1 MNIHIEFC
9 IKWNYG
15 PEFERVS
22 NIIKKYNSEIKI
34 ESNNSYPRSGAFEV
48 MVDNNLVFS
57 KFSTKRFPI
66 ENEIKSWIKSW
77 IIFLI
82 LKDKVQIFF

>member
-22 NIIKKYNSEIKI
+22 KIIKKYNSDIKI
-34 ESNNSYPRSGAFEV
+34 ESNTSYPRSGAFEV
-48 MVDNNLVFS
+48 MLDNNLVFS
-57 KFSTKRFPI
+57 KFSTKRFPYD
-66 ENEIKSWIKSW
+66 NEIKSWIKLW
-77 IIFLI
+77 T
-82 LKDKVQIFF
+82 FFIT

>member
-22 NIIKKYNSEIKI
+22 NIIKRNNPDVNIA
-34 ESNNSYPRSGAFEV
+34 SNTSPPRSGAFEV
-48 MVDNNLVFS
+48 KINQNLIFS
-57 KFSTKRFPI
+57 KFQENRFPD
-66 ENEIKSWIKSW
+66 ENEIKGW
-77 IIFLI
+77 L
-82 LKDKVQIFF
+82 

>member
-1 MNIHIEFC
+1 MNIYIEFC

-34 ESNNSYPRSGAFEV
+34 ESNTSYPRSGAFEV
-48 MVDNNLVFS
+48 TINNNLIFS
-57 KFSTKRFPI
+57 KFSTKRFPN
-66 ENEIKSWIKSW
+66 EDEIKSWIKPW
-77 IIFLI
+77 TFFII
-82 LKDKVQIFF
+82 